1 MKTIRLNLLLMLI
14 VLLSGVAALFL
25 SAGIALNKSDTKSRQ
40 QAHNLAETVE
50 QQLDWQWLKVENQVM
65 SRDQFPD
72 FYLWKNSAS
81 FSGFCLTFENE
92 HGKNLRSLCRDDIS
106 EEHWPEWF
114 ETLYLTLFEPGKKA
128 IQEVT
133 FNNKLIGKVK
143 VAPNEIV
150 VLHKA
155 WQNILYLMEVCFIIV
170 LTLCLLLYLSLRWI
184 LQPVRHTQKVL
195 RQLEQ
200 GDLSARVPTFHVQ
213 EWNQTGNVI
222 NELASSLQETLDER
236 KQLSLKLLHIQEN
249 ERRHLCREL
258 HDEFGQSLTGLRAIA
273 YYLDEETRTHCPELT
288 EKIRQISKISQ
299 HMMEL
304 VKGLLFRLRPADLD
318 ELGLAES
325 LHNMVDN
332 WNSQHRG
339 MHCELSTDKQTDQIP
354 SAIAINLLRIVQ
366 ESLTNIAKHASA
378 SEAYIQLQLLTEQ
391 DSLSEKRLQL
401 AIQDNGNL
409 KNCDSLIKPGNG
421 LLGIKERICALNGEL
436 ELQTSEYGGLEVTA
450 MIPLAAYKDA
460 DEVS

>member
-1 MKTIRLNLLLMLI
+1 MKTIRLNHLLMLI

-25 SAGIALNKSDTKSRQ
+25 SAGIALYKSDTKSRQ
-40 QAHNLAETVE
+40 QAHNLADTVK

-65 SRDQFPD
+65 NRDQFPD

-81 FSGFCLTFENE
+81 FAGLCLTFENA
-92 HGKNLRSLCRDDIS
+92 HGRNLRSLCRDDIS

-114 ETLYLTLFEPGKKA
+114 ETLYLTLFEPGKEA
-128 IQEVT
+128 IQQVT
-133 FNNKLIGKVK
+133 FDNNLVGKVK

-150 VLHKA
+150 VLYQA

-170 LTLCLLLYLSLRWI
+170 LTLCILLYLSLRWI
-184 LQPVRHTQKVL
+184 LRPIRHTQKVL

-273 YYLDEETRTHCPELT
+273 YYLDEEAQIHCPELT

-304 VKGLLFRLRPADLD
+304 VKGLLFRLRPADID

-332 WNSQHRG
+332 WNSQHQG
-339 MHCELSTDKQTDQIP
+339 VHCELVTDKQTDQIP
-354 SAIAINLLRIVQ
+354 SPIAINLLRIVQ

-378 SEAYIQLQLLTEQ
+378 SEAYIQLQILTEQ
-391 DSLSEKRLQL
+391 GAHSEQHLQL
-401 AIQDNGNL
+401 AIQDNGDL
-409 KNCDSLIKPGNG
+409 KNSDSLIKPGNG

-450 MIPLAAYKDA
+450 MIPLTVYKDA